1 MRKALTFGFLAFL
14 MLLPTVPNVVAWE
27 SERPSDHITIS
38 QRTENATTD
47 GKASAGLGVHIIE
60 YGESIPGAGPPY
72 DKDHVALRISA
83 TANTRK
89 IVSYGV
95 STDAYTWHDNL
106 PNDLFLAD
114 NAGIWI
120 WMSGLKARFYGGPRS
135 GEYTQ
140 VWVCRNGFIGFD
152 PNSAPTDP
160 YYSRG
165 IPNTA
170 GPNTFV
176 APFWRDLKSGGS
188 ITYGT
193 VWHRPGVGPYIECFA
208 VSWNNIPDGSGQLQ
222 TFQVLIENA
231 PTREEKILQSRI
243 WFQYKSVTLND
254 QTTVGIE
261 DQQGGKGTSYN
272 YQSLSNGMTLLFDQS
287 SNSALVGSLNILL
300 SENDEYAST
309 EIDTT
314 PSFIRG
320 YNVILE
326 QNLPDD
332 QEQYYIALDG
342 AQVLLFTALDLWR
355 PSLYVTGAGFIID
368 AFLIVGDW
376 ARYMA
381 RQQALAR
388 LFESDSVHAKA
399 MGAEDSDGIF
409 VSEAVDASFDI
420 LAYWIF
426 SDANDQDHALTVIAE
441 LTYVEYNAYGSV
453 VATTAI
459 QTSTDL
465 RLTHDDNNNPSVAGF
480 IQPNVN
486 YRFFIG
492 NNDRRDYYKIG
503 PVLRGW
509 IIQVT
514 AEAVSEPGTY
524 VRTEFSLHLYD
535 PSVTQKKW
543 TEDGYSETVSYTA
556 DSDGIWFVEVRW
568 SANYG
573 FYNLMPTIYIP
584 PPPPPGGGGG
594 GGCVVKGTLVTMAD
608 GTSRPVENIKLGDE
622 VLGFD
627 PSAGAFMVEHV
638 LNATS
643 TQVRLIENINNGAL
657 RLTPTNQPIYIRNS
671 TYTGWIKNPSE
682 MRIGWQILDVMG
694 DNWVTVTSIF
704 YETRK
709 TFVYDFI
716 TDGYRTYLANSYL
729 LMDKG
734 YPK

>member
-1 MRKALTFGFLAFL
+1 MVLP
-14 MLLPTVPNVVAWE
+14 MVPTVLAWE
-27 SERPSDHITIS
+27 SERPSNHVSIS
-38 QRTENATTD
+38 QRTENAATD
-47 GKASAGLGVHIIE
+47 GKASVGLGVNVVGYRENWGDWPSDGDDDIV
-60 YGESIPGAGPPY
+60 
-72 DKDHVALRISA
+72 DLRIST
-83 TANTRK
+83 TANTRR
-89 IVSYGV
+89 IVSYWV
-95 STDAYTWHDNL
+95 STDTYSWHDNL
-106 PNDLFLAD
+106 PYSISLGD
-114 NAGIWI
+114 NEGSWVWMRGI
-120 WMSGLKARFYGGPRS
+120 KARFYGGPRS

-140 VWVCRNGFIGFD
+140 VWVSRNGFIGFD
-152 PNSAPTDP
+152 PNSAPTDA
-160 YYSRG
+160 YYSRS

-176 APFWRDLKSGGS
+176 APFWRDLKPGGS

-193 VWHRPGVGPYIECFA
+193 VWHWPGFGPYIECFA
-208 VSWNNIPDGSGQLQ
+208 ISWNNVPDRSGQLQ
-222 TFQVLIENA
+222 TFQVIIENA
-231 PTREEKILQSRI
+231 PTRDKKIFQSRI

-261 DQQGGKGTSYN
+261 DQQGAKGTSYT

-287 SNSALVGSLNILL
+287 SDSALVGNLKIIL
-300 SENDEYAST
+300 SENDAYAST
-309 EIDTT
+309 EIDRTA
-314 PSFIRG
+314 SSIRG
-320 YNVILE
+320 YNVILD

-342 AQVLLFTALDLWR
+342 AQTLLFTALDLATA
-355 PSLYVTGAGFIID
+355 SSYVTGAGFIID
-368 AFLIVGDW
+368 AFLITVDW

-381 RQQALAR
+381 RQQAIAR
-388 LFESDSVHAKA
+388 LLEIDSVHAKA
-399 MGAEDSDGIF
+399 QGTEDTDGIF
-409 VSEAVDASFDI
+409 VSEAVDSSFDT
-420 LAYWIF
+420 LAYWLLN
-426 SDANDQDHALTVIAE
+426 DANNQDHTLTVSAD
-441 LTYVEYNAYGSV
+441 LTYVEYNAYGTV
-453 VATTAI
+453 VATTTI
-459 QTSTDL
+459 STSTDL
-465 RLTHDDNNNPSVAGF
+465 RFTHDDNDNPSVAGF
-480 IQPNVN
+480 VQPNVN

-524 VRTEFSLHLYD
+524 VRAEFSLHLYD
-535 PSVTQKKW
+535 PSVTQKTW

-638 LNATS
+638 LNVTS